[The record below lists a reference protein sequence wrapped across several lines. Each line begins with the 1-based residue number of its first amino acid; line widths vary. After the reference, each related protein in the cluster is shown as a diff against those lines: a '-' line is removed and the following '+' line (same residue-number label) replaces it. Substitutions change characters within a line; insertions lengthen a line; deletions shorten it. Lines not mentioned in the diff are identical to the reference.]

1 MKELVK
7 IFKALSDPARIRI
20 VKLLEK
26 KDMCV
31 CELKEALGIGQS
43 NVSHHLR
50 ILKEAGLVDDFKD
63 GLWVNYTLPKK
74 KGRDT
79 GKVLKMISGLLND
92 SEDIRNFLIKAK
104 TADRERI
111 CCKPNSMK
119 SACRKNK

>member
-7 IFKALSDPARIRI
+7 IFKALSDPARIKI

-50 ILKEAGLVDDFKD
+50 ILKEAGLVCDFKD
-63 GLWVNYTLPKK
+63 GLWVNYTLSRE
-74 KGRDT
+74 KGSDE
-79 GKVLKMISGLLND
+79 GKVLKMMSGLIND
-92 SEDIRNFLIKAK
+92 SEDIKNYLKKAK

-111 CCKPNSMK
+111 CCKSNSAK
-119 SACRKNK
+119 SSCSKNK